1 MRISEQG
8 GDMKRKAAK
17 PNSISTEH
25 SAESSSTGQ
34 NGGRPVLYEEA
45 KGKTVDFIR
54 YTEQSSG
61 LPAFEIR
68 FTDRTF
74 LFIEPVPRIQFRV
87 RYLRTSS
94 GDIKIIRD
102 YGVVPEHL
110 SSSPE

>member
-1 MRISEQG
+1 
-8 GDMKRKAAK
+8 MKRKAANQK
-17 PNSISTEH
+17 SISKAR
-25 SAESSSTGQ
+25 SAEPCSAGK
-34 NGGRPVLYEEA
+34 NGGQGGLYEEA

-54 YTEQSSG
+54 YTEQSSD

-87 RYLRTSS
+87 RYLRTSR
-94 GDIKIIRD
+94 GDIKTIRD

-110 SSSPE
+110 IGSTE

>member
-1 MRISEQG
+1 
-8 GDMKRKAAK
+8 MKRKAAK
-17 PNSISTEH
+17 PNSISTGH
-25 SAESSSTGQ
+25 SAESSSAGQ
-34 NGGRPVLYEEA
+34 NGGQGVLYEEA

-54 YTEQSSG
+54 YAEQSSG